1 VSLVI
6 LGLGVRLG
14 KVGLGVCLKVEWC
27 ENQNWW
33 SPNTPQDLRI
43 CGSLIFWHHTAS
55 SGIRDHS
62 SDTV

>member
-1 VSLVI
+1 M
-6 LGLGVRLG
+6 RLG
-14 KVGLGVCLKVEWC
+14 KVGLGVWLKVEWC